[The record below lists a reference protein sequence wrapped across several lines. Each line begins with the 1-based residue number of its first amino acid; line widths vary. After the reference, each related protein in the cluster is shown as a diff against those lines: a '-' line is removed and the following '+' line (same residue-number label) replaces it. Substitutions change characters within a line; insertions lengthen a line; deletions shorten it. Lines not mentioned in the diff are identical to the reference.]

1 MSLSADDM
9 ILYKESPME
18 STKKRT
24 KLLETIKYKV
34 NLQDTKLMQKN
45 PLHFYILTKIFRKRK
60 EKPESFCNCKKKN
73 KISRNKLNQGCDKP
87 VYRTL

>member
-34 NLQDTKLMQKN
+34 NLQDTKLM
-45 PLHFYILTKIFRKRK
+45 
-60 EKPESFCNCKKKN
+60 
-73 KISRNKLNQGCDKP
+73 
-87 VYRTL
+87 